1 MEKRASFIQLAERV
15 AENSGCSRAEAKRRI
30 EVVLESIVELA
41 DEYPR
46 VTLRE
51 FGTFKI
57 KLRNGFVHSA
67 TLGGK
72 VVVKPRKVLTFTSSP
87 MLTQEVDA

>member
-15 AENSGCSRAEAKRRI
+15 AENSGCSKAEAKRRI
-30 EVVLESIVELA
+30 EVVLESIVALA

-51 FGTFKI
+51 FGTFKL
-57 KLRNGFVHSA
+57 KHRNGFVHSA
-67 TLGGK
+67 TLGGR
-72 VVVKPRKVLTFTSSP
+72 VTVKPRKVLTFTSSP
-87 MLTQEVDA
+87 MLTQEVEA